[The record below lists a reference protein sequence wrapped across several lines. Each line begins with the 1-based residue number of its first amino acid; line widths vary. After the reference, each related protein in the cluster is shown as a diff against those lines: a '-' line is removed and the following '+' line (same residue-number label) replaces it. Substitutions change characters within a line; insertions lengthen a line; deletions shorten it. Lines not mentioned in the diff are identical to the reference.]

1 MNTNICQNNIYIV
14 TICLN
19 WHQTLT
25 LAKHHQTLAA
35 MYQVLRRREVAIEL
49 SKDIRPKH
57 ADCCLCA
64 IQKETF
70 ANTSSKK
77 LRKQVYDSSP
87 QPLILHSARC
97 ENTLI
102 VEPDRFLDDPWGTRH
117 GGKFRAVEL
126 TCWVVEIARQDD
138 LRLII
143 SMSHSFGK
151 KNASSKWAHLPR
163 FSVWKQ
169 HTCKHHQVIY

>member
-1 MNTNICQNNIYIV
+1 MPIV
-14 TICLN
+14 
-19 WHQTLT
+19 
-25 LAKHHQTLAA
+25 A
-35 MYQVLRRREVAIEL
+35 
-49 SKDIRPKH
+49 
-57 ADCCLCA
+57 CA
-64 IQKETF
+64 IRRWRQLFNTKETIKQEEHLQKGAARSF
-70 ANTSSKK
+70 E
-77 LRKQVYDSSP
+77 RKQVYESSP
-87 QPLILHSARC
+87 QPVILHSARC

-102 VEPDRFLDDPWGTRH
+102 VEPDRCVDDPWGTRD

-169 HTCKHHQVIY
+169 HTCKQHLLIYYRPQEAVKLFQCISVQSVRGQFRHHI